1 MAVGKASIQ
10 RAMKAKLETIAEEK
24 QSVQRSAA
32 GRETGVS
39 AMATT
44 IKRDVSDEI
53 QLQCP
58 YIPVADIIAEEVRL
72 TRTLLASI
80 RTYGVIE
87 PVLLYPSAEGYR
99 ILRGHRRVAAAK
111 ELGLTVVPAVVLQA
125 DAAKARL
132 LHRELTAFE
141 RGQDHYRGGNEAVA
155 ALGENRMPEF
165 LL

>member
-10 RAMKAKLETIAEEK
+10 RAMKAKLESIAEAK
-24 QSVQRSAA
+24 QQSSRRS
-32 GRETGVS
+32 GSGQDNRVS
-39 AMATT
+39 AVPG
-44 IKRDVSDEI
+44 KERSDEM

-58 YIPVADIIAEEVRL
+58 YIPVADILTEEVRL
-72 TRTLLASI
+72 TRTLLDSI

-111 ELGLTVVPAVVLQA
+111 HLGLAAVPAVVIPA

-141 RGQDHYRGGNEAVA
+141 RGQDQYRGGNEAVA